1 LLVAKLRR
9 DGHGHNYIIG
19 GCSAVQRRKNLV
31 AARTTACSPS
41 PPFRSAT
48 ASAALVRTTN
58 QVYRSKGADAVID
71 ALPRCRPGTTIAF
84 GCASRAYWALRRRRD
99 VAMGLARGSCTGRRD
114 GRGSRPAGDRRRSR
128 LAAPGGGGRG

>member
-1 LLVAKLRR
+1 MLPDVLSEVSVRVTDNDLVKGYRRGCHKELSVHNFIAVAIKGDKLQVLVAKLRR

-84 GCASRAYWALRRRRD
+84 GCASRAY
-99 VAMGLARGSCTGRRD
+99 
-114 GRGSRPAGDRRRSR
+114 
-128 LAAPGGGGRG
+128 